1 MSFKVELSE
10 RAVKDLKKFSRKDL
24 ERVFKTIEKLN
35 DPFSLDIK
43 KIKDNIYRV
52 RAGRKIRLI
61 VEIDFKEMTVLV
73 ARIDWRDRVYDRL

>member
-10 RAVKDLKKFSRKDL
+10 RAVKDLKKFGKKDL
-24 ERVFKTIEKLN
+24 ERVFKTIEKLD

-43 KIKDNIYRV
+43 KIKGNIYRV
-52 RAGRKIRLI
+52 KAGRKIRLI
-61 VEIDFKEMTVLV
+61 IEIDFKEMTVLV